1 MTTQAPPSNL
11 LPLNP
16 EQLARLQ
23 AATTDFTPT
32 QLAWVSGYFWG
43 VLNQQSG
50 AAVAASCPAA
60 EVPTITLI
68 SASQTGNARRVA
80 EALRDDL
87 LAAKLN
93 VKLVNAGDY
102 KFKQIAAEK
111 LLVVVTSTKVSR
123 RKKPSHC
130 ISSCSRKKRR
140 SWTGPRSPSLASAI
154 LL

>member
-1 MTTQAPPSNL
+1 M
-11 LPLNP
+11 
-16 EQLARLQ
+16 ARLQ

-50 AAVAASCPAA
+50 TAVAAPAPAA

-87 LAAKLN
+87 QAAQLN

-102 KFKQIAAEK
+102 KFKQIASEK
-111 LLVVVTSTKVSR
+111 LLVVVTSTQGEGEPQIGRAHV
-123 RKKPSHC
+123 
-130 ISSCSRKKRR
+130 
-140 SWTGPRSPSLASAI
+140 
-154 LL
+154 